1 MKLQLLIAVALFS
14 CSITWSQNATEDFV
28 KINAFYMK
36 NAIQA
41 DVAFKVYDSWTSNQV
56 LQEKK
61 GALKRWKGYQ
71 YYEIDNMQTITTP
84 NAYLAVDDNAKSIF
98 LSSRKEQQDQITEMD
113 LEKQLP
119 SLLKL
124 CKKVQ
129 YNKEQNS
136 MASYTLFYKGNTFDK
151 IKIYF
156 HQDKF
161 YITKM
166 EIYSSLQDGKEVVEG
181 NLKKPRIEIV
191 YNQVK
196 IVKNFSEKDF
206 AFNRYLQQKDGSWKK
221 TTSYQQYTLIDQ
233 LSPKR

>member
-119 SLLKL
+119 SLL
-124 CKKVQ
+124 
-129 YNKEQNS
+129 
-136 MASYTLFYKGNTFDK
+136 
-151 IKIYF
+151 
-156 HQDKF
+156 
-161 YITKM
+161 
-166 EIYSSLQDGKEVVEG
+166 
-181 NLKKPRIEIV
+181 
-191 YNQVK
+191 
-196 IVKNFSEKDF
+196 
-206 AFNRYLQQKDGSWKK
+206 
-221 TTSYQQYTLIDQ
+221 
-233 LSPKR
+233 

>member
-1 MKLQLLIAVALFS
+1 
-14 CSITWSQNATEDFV
+14 
-28 KINAFYMK
+28 
-36 NAIQA
+36 
-41 DVAFKVYDSWTSNQV
+41 
-56 LQEKK
+56 
-61 GALKRWKGYQ
+61 
-71 YYEIDNMQTITTP
+71 
-84 NAYLAVDDNAKSIF
+84 
-98 LSSRKEQQDQITEMD
+98 
-113 LEKQLP
+113 
-119 SLLKL
+119 
-124 CKKVQ
+124 
-129 YNKEQNS
+129 